1 MADDFDNDLSTH
13 IVSLVR
19 SCSMSLSGHSTLY
32 LLLSAVINLDTFES
46 DF

>member
-1 MADDFDNDLSTH
+1 MADDFDNDLSTR

-19 SCSMSLSGHSTLY
+19 SCSMSLLRYSTLG
-32 LLLSAVINLDTFES
+32 LLLSAVKKLDTFGS